1 MKVEAYLFVFYAVFF
16 VPATIIYWIL
26 SDDPTGTTA
35 LVLTFGLA
43 AMVGY
48 YLWFT
53 ARRMEARPEDRPDA
67 EISEG
72 AGEMGFFS
80 PHSWWPIA
88 TAASAAVV
96 GLGLVFGPWIGLIG
110 LGFLLITVFGFLF
123 EYYVGINRTQGNT
136 LSALEAMG
144 ESPTSPHKF
153 LGD

>member
-1 MKVEAYLFVFYAVFF
+1 MKVEGLLFAFYAAFF
-16 VPATIIYWIL
+16 VPVTAIYWWL
-26 SDDPTGTTA
+26 SGDPTGTTA

-67 EISEG
+67 EVSEG

-88 TAASAAVV
+88 TAASAMLL
-96 GLGLVFGPWIGLIG
+96 GLGLIFGVWLGLIG
-110 LGFLLITVFGFLF
+110 LSFLLITVFGFLF
-123 EYYVGINRTQGNT
+123 EYYVGMNRTQANT

-144 ESPTSPHKF
+144 EPATSPHKF